1 MSNKN
6 TDTEKIEGN
15 GLVNDET
22 GRLKMSSSVL
32 IIAAVTFVG
41 DSSRG
46 VLFPVL
52 WPLCQSLGGNSLQLG
67 LLVSTFSFGRFLV
80 TTPFG
85 YFCDNYRHRITL
97 LISNFLLLLGA
108 LCWANAYATR
118 SIGFLYFAQLLM
130 GVGSGT
136 LGVTRSYVVEQTLPK
151 YRTEILAIMTALQFA
166 GFTVSPFI
174 GSFLSF
180 LGQLNTTT
188 HYWEYSLPA
197 YFIALLCLCCCIA
210 LFVTFKDI
218 PQAEVVAKKPER
230 KVSKATTPVTAA
242 ESDEKRGILQLIV
255 IFIFLNITTKGS
267 IAVYE
272 TLASQIAYSDYKI
285 SSLLLGLTISLSGAF
300 GTLILLNFQVVTS
313 YLGDDYIVM
322 LLGVALMIL
331 AQFIICSYGGRIPT
345 VEQYYCA
352 VILMYAVAYPVGH
365 TAILGAF
372 SKIQKTGKQA
382 SLLGWFASAGSLA
395 RVVFPILSSVLNQ
408 SAKNSPFM
416 LALIC
421 LCISIVY
428 IIVSKPLIYRTVL
441 NDSVVVAAIVP
452 RPVKQVAMITYNPL
466 DSYSN
471 EDEETGDPEQGKES
485 PAAEKGNVVQTPSHQ
500 SISNWEKAMIVAS
513 VAGVAFGIA
522 VIATS
527 TPNHGSFSFFTEPE
541 DV

>member
-6 TDTEKIEGN
+6 TVTEKIEGN
-15 GLVNDET
+15 EET
-22 GRLKMSSSVL
+22 GRLKMSPSVL

-52 WPLCQSLGGNSLQLG
+52 WTLCQSLGGNTLQLG

-85 YFCDNYRHRITL
+85 YFCDKYRHRITL

-108 LCWANAYATR
+108 ICWANAYATK

-151 YRTEILAIMTALQFA
+151 YRTEILAIMTAVQFA

-180 LGQLNTTT
+180 LGQWNNTTT

-218 PQAEVVAKKPER
+218 PRDEVVVVAKNPEK
-230 KVSKATTPVTAA
+230 KVSEEAVSIATTGATATAA
-242 ESDEKRGILQLIV
+242 ELNEKRDILQLIV

-272 TLASQIAYSDYKI
+272 TLASQIAYSDYQI

-313 YLGDDYIVM
+313 YLGDD
-322 LLGVALMIL
+322 
-331 AQFIICSYGGRIPT
+331 
-345 VEQYYCA
+345 
-352 VILMYAVAYPVGH
+352 
-365 TAILGAF
+365 
-372 SKIQKTGKQA
+372 
-382 SLLGWFASAGSLA
+382 
-395 RVVFPILSSVLNQ
+395 
-408 SAKNSPFM
+408 
-416 LALIC
+416 
-421 LCISIVY
+421 
-428 IIVSKPLIYRTVL
+428 
-441 NDSVVVAAIVP
+441 
-452 RPVKQVAMITYNPL
+452 
-466 DSYSN
+466 
-471 EDEETGDPEQGKES
+471 
-485 PAAEKGNVVQTPSHQ
+485 
-500 SISNWEKAMIVAS
+500 
-513 VAGVAFGIA
+513 
-522 VIATS
+522 
-527 TPNHGSFSFFTEPE
+527 
-541 DV
+541 